1 MTIPAISINVSS
13 SRESDKVRRRG
24 IGGCGLMVDE
34 NRRARFEWNAEDITV
49 RDSSGKLVDISKKPV
64 EEPTP
69 GKDVNPKV
77 PEEK

>member
-1 MTIPAISINVSS
+1 
-13 SRESDKVRRRG
+13 
-24 IGGCGLMVDE
+24 MVDE

-69 GKDVNPKV
+69 GKDVNPNV